1 MATDDVLQT
10 EREDEAQEARA
21 DEVARL
27 FGTTPNSLSGVTDR
41 TRRHAERTEQDA
53 SARGWMPLGP
63 RNVGGAIRCLAIRTP
78 TAAERQQRLPVHMVA
93 GSAQGGLWM
102 SENEGYSWRPAGLP
116 DIVGAVG
123 AVAWSTHDRR
133 VLYVG
138 TGDVPLSYPGGSGL
152 YKSED
157 GGGTFKRLVE
167 ASGGDDGAARNYPK
181 IAIDAQDANRAWVAS
196 STGLW
201 RLRGSRFDAETI
213 PGVPAGTAVTDVAL
227 ADDPADRNR
236 CFVLAGIQGLGVAVG
251 TYDRRRNNMAWQVTT
266 GAGPWPAIGVVR
278 VAWGSVAPVPVA
290 HAIMSDATMAGAP
303 PAASNRATPL
313 FSSTNLGATWSAVA
327 GAVSPE
333 PTRRIAWYALTLA
346 VHPTTPALVVVGSTD
361 LYRTADGGVTW
372 VRVMDWTQ
380 YYRGDHAQHADHF
393 ALVFDGPAGA
403 RLWACNDG
411 GISTTDNLGVAAV
424 AAVAPAGPTAPV
436 VWRKRSYGISAAQL
450 FDLTTHPRYPSV
462 FGGGMQDN
470 GTFLSFGGTS
480 WYSIDGGDGGSM
492 AFHPTS
498 PYRCYTS
505 TQESVSRVDVSTFVG
520 PTLHTARLPDVSAP
534 NNTFAPYRERFPIV
548 PPGRFFL
555 RAIAAHPTTPDL
567 VLIGT
572 RDALQYTSDGR
583 TIATARTALAA
594 PPPNR
599 DFTTVA
605 FSPSGADM
613 WGGTSQGD
621 VLLNSAPLPPSGG
634 AGAQP
639 AWARVATLGAAITA
653 IAAHPADARVVA
665 VATAIT
671 GTAGQL
677 MLSHD
682 RGAHWD
688 PIDAAPNGLPASPYL
703 SLAWDPGNMGTLFVG
718 TASGV
723 YVTRSL
729 PAVGS
734 LVPGSVPAPTWR
746 TFNRGLPLVPVT
758 DLEVHSITRTLRCA
772 TLGRG
777 AYEVTLAG
785 TTPAAFVIP
794 DVLLLI
800 RSHAADDG
808 RSYPAV
814 STLGGDPR
822 LGIAPEPPIGLVV
835 AAPAAN
841 PAGPIDV
848 THAIDIRVDSPR
860 FTRSEAFAFGDPIDG
875 AEFDETLRP
884 DRPLVGDQNIVYV
897 QVQNR
902 GASVATNVNV
912 HLYFAD
918 AGAPVAIP
926 AIDGAFNFPDQPGAA
941 SPWQRADVL
950 TVGEVVP
957 GHPSVVGFRVIPPL
971 KIRANIVFL
980 ALVTGTQDAMANV
993 PAGDAVAF
1001 VRGERRAALH
1011 VSAVERDT
1019 IMIRDGVD
1027 DRGDRGGVAWG
1038 GRSPDIIVRQ
1048 AQVAPAAFAAEF
1060 ADLAEGH
1067 GANAAHL
1074 GANFVYVRVTNRTQ
1088 SEVPRSVVRLFRVVR
1103 PALGVPG
1110 PDGANWKEVTP
1121 VQVLT
1126 AIPAG
1131 GWAVAEFSM
1140 PLPVAPETDPDP
1152 FNAND
1157 AKGIILVAMANV
1169 TDAAGAELDPFPD
1182 FASVTDV
1189 ASFWRFFNGGALANN
1204 VAMRALR
1211 YVP

>member
-1 MATDDVLQT
+1 MAHDDALRT
-10 EREDEAQEARA
+10 EREDEAQAARA

-27 FGTTPNSLSGVTDR
+27 FGTTPNALAGVTDR
-41 TRRHAERTEQDA
+41 TRRHAEQTTEDP

-78 TAAERQQRLPVHMVA
+78 TAEERQQRLPVHMAA

-102 SENEGYSWRPAGLP
+102 SANAGYSWRPAGLP
-116 DIVGAVG
+116 DIVGPVG
-123 AVAWSTHDRR
+123 AVAWSAHNRR

-138 TGDVPLSYPGGSGL
+138 TGDVPVSYPGGSGF

-157 GGGTFKRLVE
+157 GGATFARLAD
-167 ASGGDDGAARNYPK
+167 ASGGSNGSATHYPK
-181 IAIDAQDANRAWVAS
+181 IAIDSQDADRAWIAS

-201 RLRGSRFDAETI
+201 RLQGRRFDAESI
-213 PGVPAGTAVTDVAL
+213 PGVPAGNAVTDVAL
-227 ADDPADRNR
+227 ADDPADRTR

-251 TYDRRRNNMAWQVTT
+251 TYDRSRNTMIWRVMT
-266 GAGPWPAIGVVR
+266 GAGPWPPIDVVR
-278 VAWGSVAPVPVA
+278 VAWAHVAPVPVA
-290 HAIMSDATMAGAP
+290 HAIMEDVTLVGVP
-303 PAASNRATPL
+303 PAARNTATPL
-313 FSSTNLGATWSAVA
+313 FSSPDLGVNWTAAA

-333 PTRRIAWYALTLA
+333 PAGGIAWYALTLA
-346 VHPTTPALVVVGSTD
+346 VHPTTPALVVAGSTD
-361 LYRTADGGVTW
+361 LYRTTDGGVTW
-372 VRVMDWTQ
+372 IRVMDWTQ
-380 YYRGDHAQHADHF
+380 YDNGDHGQHADHF
-393 ALVFDGPAGA
+393 AALFDGPAGA
-403 RLWACNDG
+403 RLWVCNDG
-411 GISTTDNLGVAAV
+411 GISSTDNLGVAAL
-424 AAVAPAGPTAPV
+424 GPVAPV

-450 FDLTTHPRYPSV
+450 FDVTTHPRYPSM

-480 WYSIDGGDGGSM
+480 WYSVDGGDGGAM

-498 PYRCYTS
+498 PYRYYTS
-505 TQESVSRVDVSTFVG
+505 WQGSVARVDVSTFG
-520 PTLHTARLPDVSAP
+520 AAARHTAVLPDAAAP
-534 NNTFAPYRERFPIV
+534 NTTFAPYQQQLPISA
-548 PPGRFFL
+548 PGTFFL
-555 RAIAAHPTTPDL
+555 RAVAAHPTVPDL

-583 TIATARTALAA
+583 TIATAATGLAA

-605 FSPSGADM
+605 FSPNGADM

-621 VLLNSAPLPPSGG
+621 VLVNSAPLPPSGG

-665 VATAIT
+665 VATAIA
-671 GTAGQL
+671 GAAGQL
-677 MLSHD
+677 LLSHD

-703 SLAWDPGNMGTLFVG
+703 SVAWDPGNMGTLFVG

-723 YVTRSL
+723 YVTRTL
-729 PAVGS
+729 PAIGA

-758 DLEVHSITRTLRCA
+758 DLEVHPVTGTLRCA

-777 AYEVTLAG
+777 AFEVTLVG
-785 TTPAAFVIP
+785 TTPPAFEIP
-794 DVLLLI
+794 DVSLLI
-800 RSHAADDG
+800 RTHAADDG
-808 RSYPAV
+808 RTYPAAN
-814 STLGGDPR
+814 TLGADPR
-822 LGIAPEPPIGLVV
+822 LGITPRPPFAAPL
-835 AAPAAN
+835 AAPAAS

-848 THAIDIRVDSPR
+848 TRAIDIRVDSPR
-860 FTRSEAFAFGDPIDG
+860 FARSEAFDFGDAIDG

-902 GASVATNVNV
+902 GVSVATNVNV

-918 AGAPVAIP
+918 AGTPVAIP
-926 AIDGAFNFPDQPGAA
+926 AIDGAFNFPAPPGAA
-941 SPWQRADVL
+941 SPWQRADML
-950 TVGEVVP
+950 TVGEIVP
-957 GHPSVVGFRVIPPL
+957 GHPSVVGFRMIPPL
-971 KIRANIVFL
+971 SIRANIVFL
-980 ALVTGTQDAMANV
+980 AVVTGTQDAMANV

-1019 IMIRDGVD
+1019 IMIRDGLD
-1027 DRGDRGGVAWG
+1027 DRGERGGVAWG

-1048 AQVAPAAFAAEF
+1048 AQVAAAAIAAEF
-1060 ADLAEGH
+1060 ADLTEGH
-1067 GANAAHL
+1067 GANAAHA
-1074 GANFVYVRVTNRTQ
+1074 GGNFVYVRVTNRTQ
-1088 SEVPRSVVRLFRVVR
+1088 AVVPRSVVRLFRVAR
-1103 PALGVPG
+1103 SALAAPG
-1110 PDGANWKEVTP
+1110 PSGANWREVTP
-1121 VQVLT
+1121 AQVLS

-1131 GWAVAEFSM
+1131 GWAMAEFSM

-1152 FNAND
+1152 ENASD
-1157 AKGIILVAMANV
+1157 AKGILLVAMANV

-1182 FASVTDV
+1182 FADVTDV

-1204 VAMRALR
+1204 VALRALR